1 MRKKFF
7 SKFRKRQ
14 GNSDKTSERVK
25 RNNALQYMGQN
36 YAYELQ
42 YMGQNFRF
50 SKSKSDHISAF
61 NNVSGDLN

>member
-1 MRKKFF
+1 MESRGISDKKNFF

-14 GNSDKTSERVK
+14 GNSGKTGERVK

-50 SKSKSDHISAF
+50 ST
-61 NNVSGDLN
+61 